1 MIALLTGSS
10 GQLGRE
16 LCRTLPADIDLVT
29 PTRAEMDL
37 RDAELVARTVAQSG
51 AELIINAAAYTAVD
65 RAEDEPELAYGVNGD
80 GAGNLARALARHGGR
95 MIQISTDFVFSGDSG
110 SPYAPDSPTEPI
122 GVYGASKLEGERQ
135 VLAELPA
142 SSIVVRTAWVYSRYG
157 RNFVKTMLRLM
168 TEREH
173 IEVVA
178 DQVGSPTWA
187 FSLAQ
192 TIWSL
197 ATLHETAGIFHWTD
211 AGVASWYDFAV
222 AIRDEAHQLGHLIGE
237 CRIEP
242 TTSRER
248 GSRAPRPPYSVLDKS
263 SLWNLLGHRSR
274 HWRAQLRSMLQE
286 TEYAESHA

>member
-1 MIALLTGSS
+1 VITLLTGST

-16 LCRTLPADIDLVT
+16 LRRTVPEDVDLIT

-37 RDAELVARTVAQSG
+37 RDADHVARTVAESG

-65 RAEDEPELAYGVNGD
+65 GAEDEPDLAYSINGD
-80 GAGNLARALARHGGR
+80 GPGHLARALARRGGR
-95 MIQISTDFVFSGDSG
+95 MIQISTDFVFSGESG
-110 SPYAPDSPTEPI
+110 SPYAPDSATDPV
-122 GVYGASKLEGERQ
+122 GVYGASKLEGEKQ
-135 VLAELPA
+135 VMAELPA
-142 SSIVVRTAWVYSRYG
+142 TSIVLRTAWVYSRYG

-187 FSLAQ
+187 FGLAQ
-192 TIWSL
+192 TIWTL
-197 ATLHETAGIFHWTD
+197 ALQHQTAGIFHWTD

-222 AIRDEAHQLGHLIGE
+222 ATRDEARRLGCLDTD

-242 TTSRER
+242 TRARER
-248 GSRAPRPPYSVLDKS
+248 GSRAARPPFSVLDKS
-263 SLWNLLGHRSR
+263 STWAVLGQKSQ
-274 HWRAQLRSMLQE
+274 HWRVQLGSMLQE
-286 TEYAESHA
+286 TEMGEDHE